1 MTQRTSRAVR
11 APGATRATKATK
23 ATKAIA
29 ADPEADALPLH
40 PHPRPTRGR
49 HRKPRPRRMLFAVG
63 GLALAA
69 GALSF
74 VRLVPESVGGGGA
87 GVTEAEPR
95 AANGVSE
102 GATNTA
108 ATMKAA
114 RPPEGSAGPG
124 RTTAHVVVGSGPS
137 PRTTTGATPSSGAM
151 SPGPTP
157 PHAQSPGIPTPP
169 ATKAPA
175 TTAPAAPRPT
185 QSTAAPAPRPG
196 HPDERDQRDDRG
208 LCLPVIKLCLT

>member
-11 APGATRATKATK
+11 ATGVTKATRAT
-23 ATKAIA
+23 A
-29 ADPEADALPLH
+29 ADPEVDALSLRL
-40 PHPRPTRGR
+40 HPRPARGR

-74 VRLVPESVGGGGA
+74 VRLVPESAVGGGA

-95 AANGVSE
+95 AAADGVSE

-114 RPPEGSAGPG
+114 RPPAGSAGPG
-124 RTTAHVVVGSGPS
+124 TTTAHVVVGSGPS
-137 PRTTTGATPSSGAM
+137 PRTTTGATPPSGAM
-151 SPGPTP
+151 SPGPTAP
-157 PHAQSPGIPTPP
+157 PTQSPGTPTTP

-175 TTAPAAPRPT
+175 TTAPAPPRPT

-208 LCLPVIKLCLT
+208 LCLPVIKLCLA